1 MKTYDHAAFM
11 SCYFPSFVYYYYYYY
26 LFNGNIIALYC
37 SLAFWEVKKL
47 ALLVKS
53 LVGID

>member
-1 MKTYDHAAFM
+1 MTMQLLFLVIFLLLFIIII
-11 SCYFPSFVYYYYYYY
+11 C

>member
-11 SCYFPSFVYYYYYYY
+11 SCYFPSFVYYY